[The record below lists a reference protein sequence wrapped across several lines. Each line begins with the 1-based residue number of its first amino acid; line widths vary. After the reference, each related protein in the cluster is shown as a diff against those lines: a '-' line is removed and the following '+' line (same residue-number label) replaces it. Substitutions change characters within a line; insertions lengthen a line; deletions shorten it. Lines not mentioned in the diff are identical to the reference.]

1 MPPTIFN
8 PYRYTAGCVWDYCSD
23 WENTDDASDNNAG
36 ISIDTATGQFNFERN
51 RNNENWKAS
60 IDPLGATL
68 DNTAWVMRVQ
78 QTITDN
84 ASGGSAFGNWGW
96 AGISDKD
103 YTSGSEVACDQIST
117 LGMFRTNTVAQYR
130 QGYCDGVVMSSSTGS
145 YIGASSEETRYIES
159 IRQSSTSFQIWYFTD
174 SGFSSEDFNYQQTSL
189 PSTVINLRYFFI
201 SNWDISSPADNN
213 SIDGYMKTLQI
224 ADGVTVAP

>member
-1 MPPTIFN
+1 
-8 PYRYTAGCVWDYCSD
+8 
-23 WENTDDASDNNAG
+23 
-36 ISIDTATGQFNFERN
+36 
-51 RNNENWKAS
+51 
-60 IDPLGATL
+60 
-68 DNTAWVMRVQ
+68 
-78 QTITDN
+78 
-84 ASGGSAFGNWGW
+84 
-96 AGISDKD
+96 
-103 YTSGSEVACDQIST
+103 
-117 LGMFRTNTVAQYR
+117 MFRTNTVAQYR